1 MSLKS
6 FLSEKLNQI
15 DSAITNT
22 SVVPGVNVARSIA
35 NKTTTDIDNKIV
47 DKVTEYTNPKAI
59 AKGGNFMA
67 KAIANGFATFGAS
80 AGDIVGRGAVYGV
93 GKATGNEE
101 LAQRATTQRTGTRE
115 LPGPIG
121 KWVGPITPYADQY
134 MNRRDEGQSVA
145 EAGAKTIG
153 AAALDNPF
161 GTELKVLGMGGTLAF
176 KGGKE
181 ALEPVI
187 KKIATSKSAANI
199 TKWLGD
205 VFKGGEKAEI
215 DTLAKQLVT
224 ADTPELVT
232 KTLDDAV
239 QASEKVAED
248 TTKTSRFAERVAESD
263 KVDPFMADELNKIS
277 YNVVKNKDTIKK
289 ADEFLAG
296 KTLDESL
303 AEFRKAYQVSDEGK
317 VVVDNMTP
325 EMNVVGI
332 KLIDKLQEAGK
343 TDELFDVIEQVS
355 KSATSKGQ
363 AVQALALFSRV
374 SPEGVINYASK
385 RLSKSGLSPDDIKK
399 AMTPEFIDELSS
411 MAKANKKIEAGTY
424 QRSVADA
431 LLLKKV
437 DDLVPS
443 TLGSKLATAQTISLL
458 LNPKTITRNII
469 GNAGLN
475 AAEGVAHNL
484 FSTPMDMLTS
494 MFTGKRTKV
503 FDSPAEWGK
512 GFVKGGKEGVTEA
525 ALKID
530 TKKLDTAYDFKSG
543 VFKDGVADKLERALG
558 VVLKGP
564 DRAFYQATYDSSLA
578 NQLRAFAKTNKI
590 KATDMDD
597 LLSKIPLKKLDSM
610 KEAAHYDGLYRT
622 FQDPSKLAD
631 ALQMVKSGLN
641 KIGTPDGRFG
651 MGDVIIKFPR
661 TPANLI
667 NRGLAYSPAGFL
679 KTVVEAGKPLFGKGF
694 NQKAFVESF
703 GRAMTGSTG
712 LVGTGFALHE
722 LGILEGASP
731 ESKEQGKV
739 ERTTGL
745 GQYKINAS
753 ALKRF
758 ILSGFNP
765 EAAQKQKGD
774 ALYSYDWFQPLAIG
788 VSIGANM
795 SESSK
800 SGNVE
805 DSIYNVLGMI
815 QSGVDTTGEQ
825 PLFKNI
831 TDLFSG
837 YGKPSEKIMKAVS
850 DVPQTFIPTFVK
862 QIRDLVDENQRE
874 TYDPSLFN
882 QTFNTIKNKIPV
894 VSSTLPPKVD
904 IMGKDAE
911 TYQDGS
917 NNVFNVMFNP
927 GFVSNYKP
935 TDEAKMVI
943 DLYNETGSAAALP
956 NSIQRSVMVNGESKK
971 LSANEYYNMQKLTGV
986 LSQRALYKMSQD
998 PDFRKLPADKQ
1009 AKIIGNTLT
1018 DIGSAAKVLLLG
1030 SKPKE
1035 LDEGTIKVLNYY
1047 MNNKEDFKKIL
1058 IPPSVNK

>member
-22 SVVPGVNVARSIA
+22 SVIPGVNMARDIA
-35 NKTTTDIDNKIV
+35 SKTSTDIDNKIV

-80 AGDIVGRGAVYGV
+80 AGDIVGRGALYGI

-101 LAQRATTQRTGTRE
+101 LATKALTKKTGSYE
-115 LPGPIG
+115 LPGPMG
-121 KWVGPITPYADQY
+121 KWVGPITPYPDQY
-134 MNRRDEGQSVA
+134 MNRRDEGQSPL
-145 EAGAKTIG
+145 EAGAKTVG
-153 AAALDNPF
+153 TAVLDNP
-161 GTELKVLGMGGTLAF
+161 LGGEMKAIGIGGTLAF

-181 ALEPVI
+181 ALDPVI
-187 KKIATSKSAANI
+187 KKIATSKSATNI

-205 VFKGGEKAEI
+205 IFKGGEKAEI

-239 QASEKVAED
+239 KTSEKAAEE

-289 ADEFLAG
+289 ADDFLAG
-296 KTLDESL
+296 KTTEQALKD
-303 AEFRKAYQVSDEGK
+303 FKDAYKVSDEGE
-317 VVVDNMTP
+317 VLVDNMTP

-355 KSATSKGQ
+355 RSATSKGQ

-385 RLSKSGLSPDDIKK
+385 RLSKSGMKPDDIKK
-399 AMTPEFIDELSS
+399 AMTPEFLDEISKMS
-411 MAKANKKIEAGTY
+411 KANQKIEAGTY
-424 QRSVADA
+424 QRAVADA

-437 DDLVPS
+437 DDLIPS

-469 GNAGLN
+469 GNTGLN
-475 AAEGVAHNL
+475 VAEGVAHNV

-494 MFTGKRTKV
+494 LFTGKRTKV
-503 FDSPAEWGK
+503 FDSPTTWGK

-530 TKKLDTAYDFKSG
+530 TKKLDTSYDFKSG
-543 VFKDGVADKLERALG
+543 VFKSGIADKLERALG
-558 VVLKGP
+558 VTLKGP

-578 NQLRAFAKTNKI
+578 NQVQAFAKTAKI
-590 KATDMDD
+590 KATDLED
-597 LLSKIPLKKLDSM
+597 LFSKIPAKKLEQM
-610 KEAAHYDGLYRT
+610 KEVAHYDGLYRT

-631 ALQMVKSGLN
+631 ALQLVKTGLN

-667 NRGLAYSPAGFL
+667 NRGLAYSPAGFM
-679 KTVVEAGKPLFGKGF
+679 KTIVEAGKPLFGKGF

-703 GRAMTGSTG
+703 GRAMAGSSG
-712 LVGTGFALHE
+712 LVGTGFMLHE

-731 ESKEQGKV
+731 ESKELGKV

-765 EAAQKQKGD
+765 EAAEKQKGD
-774 ALYSYDWFQPLAIG
+774 TLYSYDWFQPLAIG

-795 SESSK
+795 SEASK
-800 SGNVE
+800 GGNIE
-805 DSIYNVLGMI
+805 DSLYNVLGMI

-837 YGKPSEKIMKAVS
+837 YGKPSEKIMKALS
-850 DVPQTFIPTFVK
+850 DVPQTFIPTMVK
-862 QIRDLVDENQRE
+862 QVRDLVDENQRE

-882 QTFNTIKNKIPV
+882 QTFNTIKNKIPG

-904 IMGKDAE
+904 IMGKDMQ

-917 NNVFNVMFNP
+917 NNIFNVMFNP

-943 DLYNETGSAAALP
+943 DLYNETGSAGALP
-956 NSIQRSVMVNGESKK
+956 NSVQRSVMVNGESKK
-971 LSANEYYNMQKLTGV
+971 LSADEYYNMQKLTGI
-986 LSQRALYKMSQD
+986 LAQRALHKMSQD
-998 PDFRKLPADKQ
+998 PDFTSLPADKQ
-1009 AKIIGNTLT
+1009 AKIIASTLT
-1018 DIGSAAKVLLLG
+1018 DIGAASKVLLLG
-1030 SKPKE
+1030 SKPKK
-1035 LDEGTIKVLNYY
+1035 LDTGTIKVLDYY
-1047 MNNKEDFKKIL
+1047 MQNKEEFKKVL